1 LWRINYTSIDT
12 VGSSDQ
18 ARNQLGTPG
27 GAKSFPRGA
36 QLFLTMSNNFKLCST
51 HFSRG
56 DKKILGGLWV
66 SSPLRPVVT
75 GLVQIS

>member
-1 LWRINYTSIDT
+1 VHIRKVPALWRINYTSIDT

-56 DKKILGGLWV
+56 DKKF
-66 SSPLRPVVT
+66 
-75 GLVQIS
+75 